1 MYRGWLLALIVEEE
15 VVADAEWLS
24 LVVDEEDLLE
34 LAIEEGPLLPCLS
47 LSIPRPIFEATLVL
61 EEKEASFEFSSSASS
76 LKTDF
81 MLNFITF
88 TPRNNPNNSVF
99 FYFRPRVTSVALMT
113 FKAMSSKLI
122 LFFVFDVCVICHFRL
137 LRENIS
143 KLGMKSVKN
152 RLLRFPLVFFFELQW
167 SRREFH
173 ASYSMH
179 LSCTILCI
187 TQALKDNL
195 TSPCEFFTTMYLLLS
210 IISSVRP
217 WWGWVLLAPEP
228 ILTHNTW
235 STEQF
240 VMNISLLKST
250 QGCTL
255 GL

>member
-1 MYRGWLLALIVEEE
+1 M
-15 VVADAEWLS
+15 
-24 LVVDEEDLLE
+24 
-34 LAIEEGPLLPCLS
+34 
-47 LSIPRPIFEATLVL
+47 
-61 EEKEASFEFSSSASS
+61 
-76 LKTDF
+76 
-81 MLNFITF
+81 
-88 TPRNNPNNSVF
+88 
-99 FYFRPRVTSVALMT
+99 
-113 FKAMSSKLI
+113 
-122 LFFVFDVCVICHFRL
+122 CVICHFQL

-152 RLLRFPLVFFFELQW
+152 RLLRFLLVFFFELQW

-217 WWGWVLLAPEP
+217 WWGWALLAPEP

-240 VMNISLLKST
+240 VMNISFTEKHTRLHTGSVVSGRSIMIGLFSLIFPDKVWVRDFLMILAIT
-250 QGCTL
+250 QKNPTWVQYIICR
-255 GL
+255 